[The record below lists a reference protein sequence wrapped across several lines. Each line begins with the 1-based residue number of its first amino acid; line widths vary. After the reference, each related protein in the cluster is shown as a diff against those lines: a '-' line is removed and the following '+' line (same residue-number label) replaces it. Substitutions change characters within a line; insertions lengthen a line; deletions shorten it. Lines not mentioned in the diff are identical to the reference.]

1 MVLSLRL
8 NVLQH
13 GMELTRAY
21 RKRAV
26 ATLPEKAAIPSI
38 KRFDPFRGC
47 FLYLFDELR
56 LGDSSWQRRDNVNVI
71 ANTTHT
77 QNFATEMA
85 ADRRQIGVHARLYG
99 GIEPWLAIL
108 CTKNNVN
115 DDFAE
120 RLRHGVNNE
129 PKRPR
134 NESRFQRWVGVALI
148 SGAMPQAVLR
158 SRLWR

>member
-47 FLYLFDELR
+47 FLYLFDELS
-56 LGDSSWQRRDNVNVI
+56 LGNRSRQRRDNVNVI
-71 ANTTHT
+71 SNTTDTHE
-77 QNFATEMA
+77 FGAEVA
-85 ADRRQIGVHARLYG
+85 ADCRQVSMH
-99 GIEPWLAIL
+99 PWP
-108 CTKNNVN
+108 
-115 DDFAE
+115 DF
-120 RLRHGVNNE
+120 
-129 PKRPR
+129 
-134 NESRFQRWVGVALI
+134 
-148 SGAMPQAVLR
+148 
-158 SRLWR
+158 

>member
-71 ANTTHT
+71 SNTALRT
-77 QNFATEMA
+77 QVQHRDRGRLWPDMHVRA
-85 ADRRQIGVHARLYG
+85 AARL
-99 GIEPWLAIL
+99 IRAKARDSW
-108 CTKNNVN
+108 C
-115 DDFAE
+115 
-120 RLRHGVNNE
+120 
-129 PKRPR
+129 
-134 NESRFQRWVGVALI
+134 
-148 SGAMPQAVLR
+148 
-158 SRLWR
+158 